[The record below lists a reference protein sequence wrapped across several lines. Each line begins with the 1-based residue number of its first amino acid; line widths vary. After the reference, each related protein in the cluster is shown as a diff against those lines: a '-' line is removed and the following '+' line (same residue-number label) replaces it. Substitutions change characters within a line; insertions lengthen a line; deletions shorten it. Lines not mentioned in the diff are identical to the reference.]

1 MTSVLLLSLGN
12 IKSSSRGL
20 LDRQET
26 DNSIL
31 SLLEKTNSNKGRDF
45 SWIFSV
51 YSDYALSMLFL
62 PPISQKLMEDNLQG
76 FPGDYQTAV
85 PIRDNCRLENSFVC
99 MHRAV
104 IAAGRKRS

>member
-20 LDRQET
+20 LDRQEI

-62 PPISQKLMEDNLQG
+62 PPVSQKLMEDTCKAFLGITRQLC
-76 FPGDYQTAV
+76 QSETIAV
-85 PIRDNCRLENSFVC
+85 WRTPLSVC
-99 MHRAV
+99 
-104 IAAGRKRS
+104 IGL